1 MKCTPQ
7 INDPSSDVFF
17 SAIGGYG
24 GLGVIVEVT
33 LQLTDNVRLE
43 RVTQVMS
50 LSDYEMVF
58 RQEIRQ
64 NQSVQLHNADIQLLP
79 HVISMWRRIP

>member
-7 INDPSSDVFF
+7 INDSSSEVFF

-79 HVISMWRRIP
+79 HAISLWRRIP